1 MTGFWRCICQRPAG
15 ANVVAMDDHVALE
28 HKAQAEVAKWQNS
41 AVEDQARIREL
52 EALLKSI
59 RGYMFPG
66 NVMPVPEQAKYIVQW
81 INSALETEAKP
92 PVQYMCV
99 CEVGDCHKGRLKSN
113 EYCYDDRERAGLA
126 QETEVA
132 K

>member
-15 ANVVAMDDHVALE
+15 VNVVAMDDHVALE
-28 HKAQAEVAKWQNS
+28 HKAAAEVAKWQNS
-41 AVEDQARIREL
+41 AVEDQAHVREL

-81 INSALETEAKP
+81 IDSALETEAKP
-92 PVQYMCV
+92 
-99 CEVGDCHKGRLKSN
+99 
-113 EYCYDDRERAGLA
+113 
-126 QETEVA
+126 
-132 K
+132 

>member
-1 MTGFWRCICQRPAG
+1 
-15 ANVVAMDDHVALE
+15 MDDRVALE

-81 INSALETEAKP
+81 INSALETVAERPAHTIFQGEEIWVYHQGCQCP
-92 PVQYMCV
+92 FCLGETAHRM
-99 CEVGDCHKGRLKSN
+99 RLTGGGKH
-113 EYCYDDRERAGLA
+113 AA
-126 QETEVA
+126 P